1 MQSGGWSS
9 LNAQRMSDRS
19 VSLGVC
25 GYSQNLDTDGSSCT
39 IKLLICHPLERGEVE
54 LVLRECTVFPALR
67 LEFLPK
73 SSDAEGS
80 PCG

>member
-9 LNAQRMSDRS
+9 WNAQKMSDHP

-25 GYSQNLDTDGSSCT
+25 GFSQNLDTDGTSCT
-39 IKLLICHPLERGEVE
+39 IKLLIFHPLERDEVE
-54 LVLRECTVFPALR
+54 LVLRECTVFPDLR
-67 LEFLPK
+67 LEVLPK

>member
-1 MQSGGWSS
+1 VQSGSWSS
-9 LNAQRMSDRS
+9 WNAQKMSDRP

-25 GYSQNLDTDGSSCT
+25 GYLQILDTDGSSCT
-39 IKLLICHPLERGEVE
+39 IKLLIYHPLERGEVE
-54 LVLRECTVFPALR
+54 LVLRECTVSPALR
-67 LEFLPK
+67 LEVLPK